1 MNEKKA
7 PSEKTLRNKLQ
18 AIINQEPC
26 SIRAEVA
33 REALDYESIASFFQ
47 DLQRSGCQS
56 GFIGPLIYYRDTHAF
71 YDRHYDEIEELRCEL
86 EDSLSQPLQIK
97 GDLKNWFAWFGF
109 EETAYRM
116 MEEIGLEG
124 L

>member
-7 PSEKTLRNKLQ
+7 PSEKTLRNRLQ
-18 AIINQEPC
+18 AIIDQEPC

-33 REALDYESIASFFQ
+33 REALDYENITDFFQ
-47 DLQRSGCQS
+47 YLQRCGCQS

-86 EDSLSQPLQIK
+86 EDSLGQPLQIK

-116 MEEIGLEG
+116 VEEIGLEG